1 MLFCWYILCL
11 VFIYQINSIYTC
23 QTLYYIVLANTGLVH
38 LSEILVTCFAKFSL
52 ILNCSLTFLFLV
64 YRIGTQCGLLLVYP
78 TSFMVWCVI
87 LYAWVIM
94 TGWLCELLSPSY
106 QVEAVRPFL
115 SDLWDQQGIFIQRN
129 ALTGCF
135 LLFRPFSI
143 NTRDQPIWHQQSFR
157 VIFSPLSP
165 ILILTLNLG
174 LMHWAAVFWLVDQ
187 MFALMSSL
195 TSLPKSGRLVKL
207 HGMYVY
213 IRTEDDVNL

>member
-1 MLFCWYILCL
+1 MW
-11 VFIYQINSIYTC
+11 SSP
-23 QTLYYIVLANTGLVH
+23 GLSH
-38 LSEILVTCFAKFSL
+38 
-52 ILNCSLTFLFLV
+52 
-64 YRIGTQCGLLLVYP
+64 
-78 TSFMVWCVI
+78 I
-87 LYAWVIM
+87 LYGLMCYSVCL
-94 TGWLCELLSPSY
+94 GYNDWLCELLSPSY

-174 LMHWAAVFWLVDQ
+174 LMHWAVVFWLVDQ